1 LVSARLPP
9 RLASRLVPWLSAGAC
24 ACITIVVLYPGQYPF
39 DSAYQLWQARSGRF
53 GNGSPVAMIA
63 LWALLLEATADPA
76 ALFCLNV
83 ALFWSGLALCV
94 IVIAEHA
101 LARVALLVALG
112 MTPLVLAEMAHVLT
126 DAHLAAV
133 LMLATGFAACG
144 LATRQRAPLL
154 GGVALLIYAGCIRH
168 NALIAILPYGALAA
182 PALIPVRARG
192 ATIAVSGAL
201 LIALLSGATAFV
213 LDRTMVVQRYTVW
226 PAIALWDLSA
236 ISVDRNTL
244 LLPTFTHGSGLTVDE
259 LRETGA
265 FDPTANT
272 FLFQKSHSGMRD
284 GLQVPYMPA
293 QLRELRAAW
302 TRAVLQ
308 NPTAYARHRLRTFW
322 LLIGPH
328 RGGVQGLAYFQART
342 PYRDNPPLPAPAA
355 PGAQAA
361 FYRLAGALSSGWM
374 FSALPCLVLG
384 AVAWVV
390 AWRRRNRLNARV
402 ALAVSSAALLYAMA
416 FLPLAPA
423 ADLRYLTWPI
433 VAGPL
438 ALAFALSRRA
448 SVGQ

>member
-1 LVSARLPP
+1 VSARLSLRP
-9 RLASRLVPWLSAGAC
+9 ASRLVPCLAAGAC

-39 DSAYQLWQARSGRF
+39 DSAYQLWQARSGQF
-53 GNGSPVAMIA
+53 GNGSPVAMIG
-63 LWALLLEATADPA
+63 LWALLLEATANPA

-133 LMLATGFAACG
+133 LMLVTGFAACG
-144 LATRQRAPLL
+144 LATRRRAPLL
-154 GGVALLIYAGCIRH
+154 ACVALLVYAGCIRH
-168 NALIAILPYGALAA
+168 NALIAILSYGALVA
-182 PALIPVRARG
+182 PALIRVRARG
-192 ATIAVSGAL
+192 AAIAVSGAL
-201 LIALLSGATAFV
+201 VIALLSGATAFV
-213 LDRTMVVQRYTVW
+213 LDRAMVVQRYTVW
-226 PAIALWDLSA
+226 PTIALWDLAA

-244 LLPTFTHGSGLTVDE
+244 LLPSFTHGAGLTVDE

-265 FDPTANT
+265 FDATANT
-272 FLFQKSHSGMRD
+272 FLFRKSHSGIRD
-284 GLQVPYMPA
+284 GLQEPYTAA
-293 QLRELRAAW
+293 QLREVRVAW
-302 TRAVLQ
+302 LDAVRRF
-308 NPTAYARHRLRTFW
+308 PGAYAHHRLRTFG

-328 RGGVQGLAYFQART
+328 RGDVQGLGYFRART

-361 FYRLAGALSSGWM
+361 FYRLAGVLSSGWM
-374 FSALPCLVLG
+374 FSALPFLVLG
-384 AVAWVV
+384 AVAWIV
-390 AWRRRNRLNARV
+390 AWHRRNRLNARV

-448 SVGQ
+448 TVAT

>member
-1 LVSARLPP
+1 
-9 RLASRLVPWLSAGAC
+9 
-24 ACITIVVLYPGQYPF
+24 
-39 DSAYQLWQARSGRF
+39 
-53 GNGSPVAMIA
+53 
-63 LWALLLEATADPA
+63 
-76 ALFCLNV
+76 
-83 ALFWSGLALCV
+83 
-94 IVIAEHA
+94 
-101 LARVALLVALG
+101 
-112 MTPLVLAEMAHVLT
+112 
-126 DAHLAAV
+126 
-133 LMLATGFAACG
+133 MLATGFAACG
-144 LATRQRAPLL
+144 LAARRRAPLL
-154 GGVALLIYAGCIRH
+154 ACIALLVYAGCIRH
-168 NALIAILPYGALAA
+168 NALIAIVPYGALVA

-201 LIALLSGATAFV
+201 LIALLSGATGFV

-226 PAIALWDLSA
+226 PTIALWDLAA

-244 LLPTFTHGSGLTVDE
+244 LLPSFTHGAGLTVDE

-265 FDPTANT
+265 FDATANT
-272 FLFQKSHSGMRD
+272 FLFRKSHSGMRD
-284 GLQVPYMPA
+284 GLQEPYTEA
-293 QLRELRAAW
+293 QLREVRVVWLD
-302 TRAVLQ
+302 AVRRF
-308 NPTAYARHRLRTFW
+308 PGAYAHHRLRTFW
-322 LLIGPH
+322 LLMGPH
-328 RGGVQGLAYFQART
+328 RGDVQGLVYFQART

-374 FSALPCLVLG
+374 FSALPCLALG
-384 AVAWVV
+384 AVAWIA

-448 SVGQ
+448 SVAP